1 MARPSIVVAAAAPAS
16 REAAEAHRH
25 DNERRAM
32 VPGERESRSKGE
44 QPHSGPIS
52 AAAAAASSLA
62 GWRPSAPPLCD
73 LL

>member
-52 AAAAAASSLA
+52 AAASSLA